1 MITLDWYL
9 SAEDR
14 DSLQAYDVLV
24 QHRAVCFKLKRG
36 DESANAGCVTQ
47 DLNNMVQGDRAQCPA
62 RRARCLLA
70 TAKLNHLT
78 LNHVTPLS
86 ALCFLC
92 LSERDAESTYRLNSH
107 DRHPFDS
114 TWVGSDLRLV
124 SSSRLRFGQ
133 SVSRLRAS

>member
-1 MITLDWYL
+1 MRGNDTPDEYL

-47 DLNNMVQGDRAQCPA
+47 DLNNIVQGDRAQCPA
-62 RRARCLLA
+62 RRATCRL
-70 TAKLNHLT
+70 TTSELNHCLT
-78 LNHVTPLS
+78 LIHVTLLS

-107 DRHPFDS
+107 DRHPVDS
-114 TWVGSDLRLV
+114 T
-124 SSSRLRFGQ
+124 
-133 SVSRLRAS
+133 